1 MAARTF
7 ASRLGLAFQL
17 FDDLQ
22 DSTSTLEAMGKDA
35 CQDADRVTFVTLWGV
50 ERTRAAIGETLSA
63 AVAALGGGDSP
74 LALYALGLF
83 HHVGHG
89 G

>member
-1 MAARTF
+1 M
-7 ASRLGLAFQL
+7 AFQL

-35 CQDADRVTFVTLWGV
+35 CQDADRVTFVSLWGV
-50 ERTRAAIGETLSA
+50 ERTRAAIGETLTG
-63 AVAALGGGDSP
+63 AVAALGDANSA
-74 LALYALGLF
+74 LAVYALSLF
-83 HHVGHG
+83 HLAGHG